1 MLSTGFAHGAGNSFD
16 FGVISAQGGVPMS
29 QRITLAS
36 QSAARQQML
45 RNAGVEFTVKP
56 ARIDEAAIT
65 ASLQAGGASPNDIV
79 DTLAEYKALRVA
91 GSDPTGLVI
100 GADQILVCDK
110 KIYSK
115 ACTMDEAR
123 AKLVEL
129 RGKPHQL
136 MSAAVMFE
144 DGKPVWRTV
153 GRAQLFMRDF
163 SDAFLDDYLEQSG
176 TDILSSVGCYFLE
189 DRGVSLFSRVQGD
202 YFTVLGFP
210 LLDVLEF
217 LRGRGAILS

>member
-1 MLSTGFAHGAGNSFD
+1 
-16 FGVISAQGGVPMS
+16 MS
-29 QRITLAS
+29 QRIILAS
-36 QSAARQQML
+36 QSTARQAML
-45 RNAGVEFTVKP
+45 RNAGVEFEAKP
-56 ARIDEAAIT
+56 ARIHEEAIM
-65 ASLQAGGASPNDIV
+65 ASFQAEGANPNDIV
-79 DTLAEYKALRVA
+79 DALAEYKALRVA
-91 GSDPTGLVI
+91 GSDPIGLVI
-100 GADQILVCDK
+100 GSDQILVCDK

-115 ACTMDEAR
+115 ARTIDEAR
-123 AKLVEL
+123 SKLIEL

-136 MSAAVMFE
+136 MSAAVIFE

-176 TDILSSVGCYFLE
+176 SDILSSVGCYFLE